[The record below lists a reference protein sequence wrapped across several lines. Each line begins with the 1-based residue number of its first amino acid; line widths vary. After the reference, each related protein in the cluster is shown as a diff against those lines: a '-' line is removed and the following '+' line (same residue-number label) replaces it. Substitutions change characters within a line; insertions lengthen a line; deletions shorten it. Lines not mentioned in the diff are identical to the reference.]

1 MFDSMFRN
9 VDFYTKSLDGLM
21 VRKDLNLQNI
31 ANQNTPKYKRKTV
44 SFEKQLED
52 AVSRRGSSLRTTHEK
67 HLRKREERSA
77 MMVLTDRSGAYRP
90 DGNNVDIDVENLELW
105 KTYMT
110 YNAVSGLVSGEFD
123 KYKSILQ
130 EGGR

>member
-1 MFDSMFRN
+1 MFDSMFLDVN
-9 VDFYTKSLDGLM
+9 FYKKSLDGLM
-21 VRKDLNLQNI
+21 VRKDLTLQNI
-31 ANQNTPKYKRKTV
+31 ANQNTPKYKRKMV

-52 AVSRRGSSLRTTHEK
+52 AILKRGQSLRTTHPK
-67 HLRKREERSA
+67 HMQRSIDSQQ
-77 MMVLTDRSGAYRP
+77 MTISTDRSGSYRM
-90 DGNNVDIDVENLELW
+90 DGNNVNVDVENLELW

-123 KYKSILQ
+123 KYKTIIQ

>member
-1 MFDSMFRN
+1 MFDSIFHN
-9 VDFYTKSLDGLM
+9 VDFYKRSLDGLM
-21 VRKDLNLQNI
+21 ARKDVTLQNI

-52 AVSRRGSSLRTTHEK
+52 AVSRRASSLRTTHSK
-67 HLRKREERSA
+67 HMNKREERS
-77 MMVLTDRSGAYRP
+77 VITVSTDRSGSYRP
-90 DGNNVDIDVENLELW
+90 DGNNVDVDTENLELW

-110 YNAVSGLVSGEFD
+110 YNAVSGLVSSEFD
-123 KYKSILQ
+123 KYKTILQ